1 MLQVFIV
8 HLIAF
13 SYLLNPY
20 SKQNMDVIRYAA
32 IGDSYTIG
40 ESVKEQERFP
50 NLLVRDLKI
59 KGVSLEIVI
68 NPAVTGWTTQ
78 DLLDK
83 ERPLYLSSNPEF
95 ATLCIGVNDWVQEVS
110 AEDYRSKLQYILD
123 QMLSVLPSKDR
134 LLIVNIPD
142 FGITPEGP
150 KYSKGR
156 DISAGL
162 AHFNDIID
170 DEAKIRGLKVV
181 DVFDVSKEMEKDPT
195 LVAEDGLHPSAKEY
209 ELWEEL
215 IFPAALELL
224 SK

>member
-1 MLQVFIV
+1 MIHIFIV

-13 SYLLNPY
+13 TNLLNPY
-20 SKQNMDVIRYAA
+20 PKQNMNAIRYAA

-40 ESVKEQERFP
+40 ESVKEEERFP
-50 NLLVRDLKI
+50 NLLVRDLKTEGI
-59 KGVSLEIVI
+59 SLEIVV
-68 NPAVTGWTTQ
+68 NPAVTGWTTK
-78 DLLDK
+78 DLIDK
-83 ERPLYLSSNPEF
+83 ELPLYFSSKPEF

-110 AEDYRSKLQYILD
+110 AEDYRSNLQYILD
-123 QMLSVLPSKDR
+123 QMLSALSSKDR

-156 DISAGL
+156 DISTGL
-162 AHFNDIID
+162 AHFNTIID
-170 DEAKIRGLKVV
+170 DEAQKRGLKVV
-181 DVFDVSKEMEKDPT
+181 DVFDVSKGMEKDPA

-209 ELWEEL
+209 ELWERL

>member
-1 MLQVFIV
+1 MLHVFIV

-13 SYLLNPY
+13 TYFTTPY
-20 SKQNMDVIRYAA
+20 PKQNMDAIRYAA

-50 NLLVRDLKI
+50 NLLVRDLKT
-59 KGVSLEIVI
+59 KGLLLEIVI

-78 DLLDK
+78 DLIDK
-83 ERPLYLSSNPEF
+83 ELPLYLSSNPEF
-95 ATLCIGVNDWVQEVS
+95 STLCIGVNDWVQEIS
-110 AEDYRSKLQYILD
+110 PEDYRSNLQFILD
-123 QMLSVLPSKDR
+123 QMLSALPSKDR

-209 ELWEEL
+209 ELWEKL